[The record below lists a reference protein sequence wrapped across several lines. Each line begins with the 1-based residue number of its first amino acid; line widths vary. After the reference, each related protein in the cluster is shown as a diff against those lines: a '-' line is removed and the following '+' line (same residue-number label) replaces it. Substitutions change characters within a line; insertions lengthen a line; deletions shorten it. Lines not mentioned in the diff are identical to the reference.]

1 LFSLV
6 IHGQT
11 PKGFLI
17 KEYSSENGLP
27 SNGIKG
33 MEFDETTGFLWI
45 GTEAGIARFNG
56 IDFKIFSKN
65 NLPYLSTER
74 IAYLL
79 RNDKGAIFTAD
90 LNDHL
95 FRINANSII
104 PYDSSASNPDPNNN
118 RVFSQSLSSPA
129 LSKRIRYTAKGLPV
143 SGIIKV
149 IPIDETMCLVLDA
162 YKCIYKIVA
171 SKPNAIKIP
180 DQDFELKEIFK
191 IGTTVFSQTSKGAL
205 LINPYNGS
213 FNKIPVLN
221 EDSQD
226 FSDSLS
232 NAMIYWKNGIDQP
245 IIFNGKNAW
254 LLRYEN
260 NRIIAQLI
268 CDEVPVNSLIVF
280 AQYSSKLKILFL
292 GTDSKGLII
301 IRPKQVLP
309 MKSASFSSIEKNATY
324 AQVELDNGNI
334 LTNNGSIIGTNK
346 TDKTNLPINTRFNLT
361 VFQLGDSLLYYA
373 KNSLPD
379 DFNCLHSYHL
389 KKGVTTVFNKIRI
402 TENFAICKA
411 GQRIVVATNF
421 GIGILTED
429 SLNYVY
435 RNKDS
440 ASVVY
445 AMEEIGADK
454 VMLAYCDQLV
464 TFDLKKNISD
474 TILNT
479 PGYCVR
485 SINKIRDYFFIGTY
499 GNGYFMMH
507 NGKIRKM
514 PLDKNNFLLYTHC
527 IVPDESGFCWMST
540 NRGLFKASVDDLIEA
555 YQTGRTTV
563 YYHYFGRNDGMDITE
578 MNGGCSPCALWMKDR
593 KISFPT
599 MDGLLWVKPAEI
611 KETLPYGDIYIDAIQ
626 SGNTIIENGSKQ
638 LSELPSQTSNLTV
651 SLGYPSWCNDE
662 NIYLSYRIKKEGPWI
677 PIPEGKQSRIEINNL
692 HEGQYHLQIRKINGY
707 GPNNVKVIEIPFT
720 IIAPWYKKW
729 WSLPLALLLLT
740 GMTFFFLKIRT
751 RQYQIKQAKLQVQIE
766 DKTKTL
772 QLKNN
777 ELEKNNKINMRLISI
792 ISHDIV
798 TPLKFLAIGGENL
811 VAKRNLMSDE
821 LQQET
826 LQEITNTARELQQL
840 SINIMNWIKYQNEN
854 KRLEKENF
862 HLHELVNQVKAILDP
877 ISLSKDIQIINE
889 VNPGLQLYQY
899 REPLK
904 ILIYNLTTN
913 AINFSSSGSVLISG
927 NATANNVVITVADKG
942 IGMTDAQI
950 ANILS
955 DEYIISSANIDNRKG
970 NGLGYL
976 IIKDLLKM
984 MGASMQIESKK
995 QEGSKVIICIPV

>member
-1 LFSLV
+1 
-6 IHGQT
+6 
-11 PKGFLI
+11 
-17 KEYSSENGLP
+17 
-27 SNGIKG
+27 
-33 MEFDETTGFLWI
+33 MEFDESTGFLWI
-45 GTEAGIARFNG
+45 GTEAGIVRFNG
-56 IDFKIFSKN
+56 IDFRIFSKN
-65 NLPYLSTER
+65 NLPYLTTER

-79 RNDKGAIFTAD
+79 RDDKGAIFTAD

-95 FRINANSII
+95 FRIEANSIV
-104 PYDSSASNPDPNNN
+104 PYDSSASNPNPMYN
-118 RVFSQSLSSPA
+118 RVFSQTLSIPA
-129 LSKRIRYTAKGLPV
+129 LSERIRYPAKGLPV
-143 SGIIKV
+143 SGMIKV
-149 IPIDETMCLVLDA
+149 IPVDETSCLVLDS
-162 YKCIYKIVA
+162 YKQIYKITLTN
-171 SKPNAIKIP
+171 PDAIKLP
-180 DQDFELKEIFK
+180 DQDFELVEIFK
-191 IGTTVFSQTSKGAL
+191 IGSTILSQTSKGTL
-205 LINPYNGS
+205 LIKPNEGS
-213 FNKIPVLN
+213 FSKIPVAN
-221 EDSQD
+221 ENGQD
-226 FSDSLS
+226 FSDSIS
-232 NAMIYWKNGIDQP
+232 NAFIYWKNGMEQP
-245 IIFNGKNAW
+245 IIFKGKNAW

-280 AQYSSKLKILFL
+280 AQYSSKLKMLFL

-324 AQVELDNGNI
+324 AQVELANGNI

-373 KNSLPD
+373 KNSLSD

-411 GQRIVVATNF
+411 GQRIMVATNF

-454 VMLAYCDQLV
+454 VMLANCDQLV

-474 TILNT
+474 TILNM

-651 SLGYPSWCNDE
+651 SLGYPSWCNEE

-707 GPNNVKVIEIPFT
+707 GPNNVKVIEIPFA

-798 TPLKFLAIGGENL
+798 TPLKFLAVGGENL
-811 VAKRNLMSDE
+811 VAKRNLMSEE

-877 ISLSKDIQIINE
+877 ISLSKGIQIINE
-889 VNPGLQLYQY
+889 INPGLQLYQY

-913 AINFSSSGSVLISG
+913 AINFSSSGSVIISCIR
-927 NATANNVVITVADKG
+927 TADHVVITVADKG
-942 IGMTDAQI
+942 IGMTEAQI
-950 ANILS
+950 ENILS
-955 DEYIISSANIDNRKG
+955 DGYIISSANIDNKKG

-984 MGASMQIESKK
+984 MGATMHIESKK
-995 QEGSKVIICIPV
+995 QEGTKVVISIPF

>member
-1 LFSLV
+1 
-6 IHGQT
+6 
-11 PKGFLI
+11 
-17 KEYSSENGLP
+17 
-27 SNGIKG
+27 

-232 NAMIYWKNGIDQP
+232 NAMIYWKNGIDQT

-309 MKSASFSSIEKNATY
+309 MKSASFTSIEKNATY

-707 GPNNVKVIEIPFT
+707 GPSNVKVIEIPFT

-840 SINIMNWIKYQNEN
+840 SINIMNWIKYQN
-854 KRLEKENF
+854 
-862 HLHELVNQVKAILDP
+862 
-877 ISLSKDIQIINE
+877 
-889 VNPGLQLYQY
+889 
-899 REPLK
+899 
-904 ILIYNLTTN
+904 
-913 AINFSSSGSVLISG
+913 
-927 NATANNVVITVADKG
+927 
-942 IGMTDAQI
+942 
-950 ANILS
+950 
-955 DEYIISSANIDNRKG
+955 
-970 NGLGYL
+970 
-976 IIKDLLKM
+976 
-984 MGASMQIESKK
+984 
-995 QEGSKVIICIPV
+995 